1 MERWKTIQGLSQ
13 YGNGCRTENYVDVT
27 ARSFPESLFAN
38 GFTDLVSVIPPG
50 AKLTPSSKI
59 PQAQVGKV
67 PGKRLPNGLWVGY
80 DWRKANAT
88 AADVRAWMHSEEPAN
103 VGLRA
108 DRFPGVDID
117 VMDDSIAQIITQEAY
132 AFLGDAPERIGKPP
146 KRLLMYRTDEP
157 FGRMRLWFDQNGQ
170 HHLVEILGQ

>member
-1 MERWKTIQGLSQ
+1 MERWKTVPGLSQ

-67 PGKRLPNGLWVGY
+67 PGKRLPNGLFVGY
-80 DWRKANAT
+80 DWRKAVTT
-88 AADVRAWMHSEEPAN
+88 ADDVRAWIQIGRASCREE
-103 VGLRA
+103 
-108 DRFPGVDID
+108 
-117 VMDDSIAQIITQEAY
+117 
-132 AFLGDAPERIGKPP
+132 
-146 KRLLMYRTDEP
+146 
-157 FGRMRLWFDQNGQ
+157 GRSRWSPY
-170 HHLVEILGQ
+170 